1 MRWAKKIR
9 GRLHYFGR
17 WGRKQGERIVPVQD
31 VKASAREAVNRYNQ
45 QRDDLYDGRVL
56 RPKED
61 GCYALRTLCN
71 EFLTAKMNK
80 VESGGVV
87 PPHARGLRTDLRS
100 DDHALRALL
109 AGGRLAAGRFRGV
122 PEEAG
127 WRDVRR
133 DVTRPATN

>member
-80 VESGGVV
+80 VESGELSRHT
-87 PPHARGLRTDLRS
+87 HADYERTCGRMITHFGLSWRVDDLRP
-100 DDHALRALL
+100 DDFEAFRKKL
-109 AGGRLAAGRFRGV
+109 AGEMSV
-122 PEEAG
+122 
-127 WRDVRR
+127 
-133 DVTRPATN
+133 VT